1 MAEENCSSMAKR
13 RRQDSLRASWLETNS
28 SNGIGRFFVHNPPG
42 ERKSGMPHSVEM
54 PAPVNGTILPA
65 PWTRSCRRAKA
76 VSVSGAIM
84 LDGSRFITIRRRH
97 TYLAIIGPA
106 EVSPMRYLHT
116 MLRVRNL
123 DAAL

>member
-13 RRQDSLRASWLETNS
+13 CRQDSLRASWLETNS

-76 VSVSGAIM
+76 VSRSGAIM
-84 LDGSRFITIRRRH
+84 LDWLTLHNYQAPSYIFGDYWTSGGFPYAVSAHNAARAQSRCG
-97 TYLAIIGPA
+97 A
-106 EVSPMRYLHT
+106 
-116 MLRVRNL
+116 
-123 DAAL
+123 